1 MSLTFDCQLNL
12 REAISNLHLVSV
24 IKNGNNNFRCI
35 SIIPKED
42 ILILIK
48 VGGGEQVLE
57 LLVVSKLD
65 QGLILYLEGHDVLG
79 VVLYLLGEVLGH
91 VAFIIIRSSNEY
103 NLCTSKRSNIK
114 PLNLIKLIFINC
126 YLLTISYEY
135 RGGDDALGTP
145 HIHDYLLAFNEI
157 IRVVKIKLAASSLVA
172 IGVDGWAPA
181 GHR

>member
-1 MSLTFDCQLNL
+1 LTFDCQLNL

-24 IKNGNNNFRCI
+24 IKNGYYDFRCI

-48 VGGGEQVLE
+48 VGGVEQVLE
-57 LLVVSKLD
+57 LLVVPELD
-65 QGLILYLEGHDVLG
+65 QGLFLYLEGHDVLG

-91 VAFIIIRSSNEY
+91 VALILVCASNEY
-103 NLCTSKRSNIK
+103 NLCSSKRSNIK

-135 RGGDDALGTP
+135 RGGDDAYGTP
-145 HIHDYLLAFNEI
+145 HVND
-157 IRVVKIKLAASSLVA
+157 
-172 IGVDGWAPA
+172 
-181 GHR
+181 